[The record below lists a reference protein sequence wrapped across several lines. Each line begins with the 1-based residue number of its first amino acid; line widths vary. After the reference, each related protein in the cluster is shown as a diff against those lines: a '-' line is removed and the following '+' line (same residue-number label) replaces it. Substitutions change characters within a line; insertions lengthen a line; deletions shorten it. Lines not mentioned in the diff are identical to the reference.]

1 MSIEEKMCE
10 ACTIDALAA
19 SQESVSKFVQ
29 EFSNWELSQ
38 DVEFPQLKRVF
49 LFQNFSD
56 AQKFVNNV
64 GELANNQGHHPT
76 ILLEYGK
83 VTVRWWSHK
92 IMGLH
97 QMDIDLSMKTEL
109 AYLKSN

>member
-1 MSIEEKMCE
+1 MGIEETTCE
-10 ACTIDALAA
+10 ACTIDASAA
-19 SQESVSKFVQ
+19 SQHSVLEFVK
-29 EFSNWELSQ
+29 EFNNWELSQ

-49 LFQNFSD
+49 LFQNFSE
-56 AQKFVNNV
+56 AQKFVNKV
-64 GELANNQGHHPT
+64 GELANNEGHHPT

-97 QMDIDLSMKTEL
+97 QMDIDLSLKTEY
-109 AYLKSN
+109 AYLHSN